1 MFSTLVFYTFSY
13 LHVFILESVE
23 MNFLSCLVQVNAC
36 MHDLNSQYA
45 ITGAAY
51 KQNKENNLH
60 EISIYLFTDLLVSN
74 SNKKLPFIFVFIIFL
89 MLNAML
95 SFFLLPI
102 FSVTFFF

>member
-1 MFSTLVFYTFSY
+1 MDQVFGWVKENLHCANLIVFSTLVFLYIFIFTY
-13 LHVFILESVE
+13 VFILESVE

-36 MHDLNSQYA
+36 MRDLNSQYA

-74 SNKKLPFIFVFIIFL
+74 SNKKLPFIFVFIIF
-89 MLNAML
+89 
-95 SFFLLPI
+95 
-102 FSVTFFF
+102 

>member
-1 MFSTLVFYTFSY
+1 
-13 LHVFILESVE
+13 

-36 MHDLNSQYA
+36 MHDLNSQYV

-74 SNKKLPFIFVFIIFL
+74 SNKKLPFIFVFIIF
-89 MLNAML
+89 NA
-95 SFFLLPI
+95 
-102 FSVTFFF
+102 

>member
-1 MFSTLVFYTFSY
+1 
-13 LHVFILESVE
+13 
-23 MNFLSCLVQVNAC
+23 

-51 KQNKENNLH
+51 KQNKVNNLH

-95 SFFLLPI
+95 SFFFVANI
-102 FSVTFFF
+102 FSNFFLLT